1 MVPCSFNLPREAI
14 FFFFK
19 FPYWLKEH
27 FRGLKSISL
36 FTEAIKTSLQLFPVA
51 LALKQEHSGTSNYSF
66 EEHSLSSRARHF
78 PSHSLQFRQPGH
90 CRWQVSQNQTIQ
102 WTASKPATRTLWA
115 GFRLTAGLPPIFQ
128 GHFID
133 WSCKGHRAGDQWET
147 GSPTWTFSEHPRRCC
162 TTPAPPQATF
172 SPGLFRRG
180 FAFRAC
186 SLPTPPSS

>member
-14 FFFFK
+14 FFFK

-51 LALKQEHSGTSNYSF
+51 PALKQEHSGTSNYSF

-78 PSHSLQFRQPGH
+78 PSHSLKFRQPGH

-102 WTASKPATRTLWA
+102 WKASEPASRTLWA
-115 GFRLTAGLPPIFQ
+115 GFRVTGASSHFPRPFFRLNLQ
-128 GHFID
+128 GPQS
-133 WSCKGHRAGDQWET
+133 WQSAGDMLPTFPFSELLCLCSTAVIPSPQVYSTET
-147 GSPTWTFSEHPRRCC
+147 IIAGISSASPTLISGPKWC
-162 TTPAPPQATF
+162 
-172 SPGLFRRG
+172 
-180 FAFRAC
+180 
-186 SLPTPPSS
+186 

>member
-1 MVPCSFNLPREAI
+1 MLLCIIHFNSSLHSSQNSHSGVIIISLLCVLYGPLFLQPPKGSN

-115 GFRLTAGLPPIFQ
+115 GFRLTGGFLA
-128 GHFID
+128 
-133 WSCKGHRAGDQWET
+133 
-147 GSPTWTFSEHPRRCC
+147 FSK
-162 TTPAPPQATF
+162 AI
-172 SPGLFRRG
+172 L
-180 FAFRAC
+180 
-186 SLPTPPSS
+186 